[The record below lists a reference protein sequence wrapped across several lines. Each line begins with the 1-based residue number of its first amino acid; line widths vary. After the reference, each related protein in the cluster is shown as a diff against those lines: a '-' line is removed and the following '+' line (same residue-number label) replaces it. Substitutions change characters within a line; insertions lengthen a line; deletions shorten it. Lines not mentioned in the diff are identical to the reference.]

1 MNRICINIGANY
13 GDEGKGLVTNLL
25 TKEKSIVVM
34 TNGGA
39 QRGHTVENENERYV
53 VHHLSSGLLNY
64 SDIYFSE
71 YFILNSMQ
79 FIKEYDEQIKYT
91 SGIHIF
97 RHSNCKFSLPY
108 DMLLNQI
115 KCYSYNRNNS
125 TGMGINET
133 IKRYEN
139 TKTYTLDD
147 FARLSEDE
155 YFYYM
160 FSLYQTYYIP
170 IIKSIHLDK
179 KSEEL
184 IQFFTDKN
192 FLLHFFEDCK
202 RMAKIVKSS
211 SYFVLKLYSS
221 VVFENG
227 QGLGLDDLIDT
238 EYGTP
243 TRTGITYA
251 QDIIERVFT
260 NETIFVNYI
269 TRSYVTRHG
278 EGYLENPYNSNNIDL
293 TNVRN
298 DFQGSLRYGHL
309 DDSTFHRIYNDIS
322 IEKLNN
328 KYKNNLII
336 THYDNNFKLTSDQTR
351 MFYNILGI
359 KDKYGKQEE
368 IIKKK
373 GEMVK

>member
-1 MNRICINIGANY
+1 
-13 GDEGKGLVTNLL
+13 
-25 TKEKSIVVM
+25 
-34 TNGGA
+34 
-39 QRGHTVENENERYV
+39 
-53 VHHLSSGLLNY
+53 
-64 SDIYFSE
+64 
-71 YFILNSMQ
+71 
-79 FIKEYDEQIKYT
+79 
-91 SGIHIF
+91 
-97 RHSNCKFSLPY
+97 
-108 DMLLNQI
+108 
-115 KCYSYNRNNS
+115 
-125 TGMGINET
+125 MGINET

-147 FARLSEDE
+147 FVRLSEDE

-202 RMAKIVKSS
+202 RMIKIIKSS
-211 SYFVLKLYSS
+211 SYFVLKLYSN
-221 VVFENG
+221 VIFENG
-227 QGLGLDDLIDT
+227 QGLGLDDLIDI

-251 QDIIERVFT
+251 QDIIERIFT

-293 TNVRN
+293 TNIRN
-298 DFQGSLRYGHL
+298 DFQGSLRYGYL

-322 IEKLNN
+322 IERLNN
-328 KYKNNLII
+328 EYKNNLII
-336 THYDNNFKLTSDQTR
+336 THYNNNFKLTSDQTR

-359 KDKYGKQEE
+359 KDKYGKQQEV
-368 IIKKK
+368 IKGTLK
-373 GEMVK
+373 